1 MLHEQISGYLDIKG
15 NTNCLGSNI
24 LLLSSNFQVAGIV
37 KGEIAS
43 QGWKDPGSCPGV
55 STSYISVSKLEA
67 KKRGC
72 LLVSVFQ
79 VSFILSREPV

>member
-24 LLLSSNFQVAGIV
+24 LLSSNFQVAGTV

-43 QGWKDPGSCPGV
+43 QAWKDLGSCPGV
-55 STSYISVSKLEA
+55 STSYISVSKHEA
-67 KKRGC
+67 NKKGC
-72 LLVSVFQ
+72 LLASVFQ
-79 VSFILSREPV
+79 VNFMLRREPG

>member
-24 LLLSSNFQVAGIV
+24 LLSSNFQVGGTV

-43 QGWKDPGSCPGV
+43 QAWKDPALALGS
-55 STSYISVSKLEA
+55 
-67 KKRGC
+67 
-72 LLVSVFQ
+72 Q
-79 VSFILSREPV
+79 PVTYR